1 VAAQGLTATNRGN
14 ARIRFAM
21 MVTQNQ
27 PVILRGG
34 LDHMRRGSDLIGAYR
49 PVLAAL
55 PLVATVVL
63 AACSGPDLSQ
73 ISVPKVDSSILV
85 TPNFNEFQKREQA
98 LGPIGPHDLVDASG
112 RCPAAASAPGTD
124 VAGGGQAGAG
134 STQAAQ
140 LSGRP
145 IVLKMTECD
154 LVGAAGA
161 PQDIQ
166 LGANERGDRTVSL
179 EYKAGVHAGI
189 YRFVSGRLVSVE
201 RVEGAPA
208 APAQKPPARKPKQAT

>member
-1 VAAQGLTATNRGN
+1 MRLGN
-14 ARIRFAM
+14 D
-21 MVTQNQ
+21 
-27 PVILRGG
+27 LRGAG
-34 LDHMRRGSDLIGAYR
+34 R
-49 PVLAAL
+49 PVLVAL
-55 PLVATVVL
+55 PLALAAVL

-73 ISVPKVDSSILV
+73 VSLPKVDSSVFV

-98 LGPIGPHDLVDASG
+98 QGPVGPQDLVDASG
-112 RCPAAASAPGTD
+112 RCPAAAAPAPAPD
-124 VAGGGQAGAG
+124 VAGGGQGTQGA
-134 STQAAQ
+134 TPAVE

-166 LGANERGDRTVSL
+166 IGANEHGDRAVTL

-201 RVEGAPA
+201 RVEGAPQT
-208 APAQKPPARKPKQAT
+208 PAQKPPARKPKQAT

>member
-1 VAAQGLTATNRGN
+1 
-14 ARIRFAM
+14 
-21 MVTQNQ
+21 
-27 PVILRGG
+27 
-34 LDHMRRGSDLIGAYR
+34 MRRGSDLIGGYR

-55 PLVATVVL
+55 PLVATVL
-63 AACSGPDLSQ
+63 LGSCSVPDLSQ
-73 ISVPKVDSSILV
+73 VSLPKVDGSAFV

-98 LGPIGPHDLVDASG
+98 QGPIGPHDLVDASG

-124 VAGGGQAGAG
+124 VAGGGQAGTG
-134 STQAAQ
+134 PTPAAQ
-140 LSGRP
+140 LSGHP

-154 LVGAAGA
+154 LVGAAGS

-166 LGANERGDRTVSL
+166 IGANERGDRTVTL
-179 EYKAGVHAGI
+179 EYKAGIHAGT

>member
-1 VAAQGLTATNRGN
+1 MRLGN
-14 ARIRFAM
+14 D
-21 MVTQNQ
+21 
-27 PVILRGG
+27 LRGAG
-34 LDHMRRGSDLIGAYR
+34 R
-49 PVLAAL
+49 PVLVAL
-55 PLVATVVL
+55 PLALAAVL

-73 ISVPKVDSSILV
+73 VSLPKVDSSVFV

-98 LGPIGPHDLVDASG
+98 QGPVGPQDLVDASG
-112 RCPAAASAPGTD
+112 RCPAAAAPAPAPD
-124 VAGGGQAGAG
+124 VAGGGQGTQGA
-134 STQAAQ
+134 TPAVE

-166 LGANERGDRTVSL
+166 IGVNEHGDRAVTL

-201 RVEGAPA
+201 RVEGAPQT
-208 APAQKPPARKPKQAT
+208 PAQKPPARKPKQAT

>member
-1 VAAQGLTATNRGN
+1 
-14 ARIRFAM
+14 
-21 MVTQNQ
+21 
-27 PVILRGG
+27 
-34 LDHMRRGSDLIGAYR
+34 MRRGSDFIGAYR
-49 PVLAAL
+49 PALAAL

-63 AACSGPDLSQ
+63 ASCSGPDLSQ
-73 ISVPKVDSSILV
+73 ISVPKVDGSVFV

-98 LGPIGPHDLVDASG
+98 QGPIGPQDLVDASG
-112 RCPAAASAPGTD
+112 RCPAAVSAPGPD
-124 VAGGGQAGAG
+124 VAGGGQGAQG
-134 STQAAQ
+134 AAPAAQ

-161 PQDIQ
+161 PEDTQI
-166 LGANERGDRTVSL
+166 GANEHGDRAVTL

-201 RVEGAPA
+201 RVEGAPT

>member
-1 VAAQGLTATNRGN
+1 MRLENDLNGAGRPAA
-14 ARIRFAM
+14 
-21 MVTQNQ
+21 V
-27 PVILRGG
+27 
-34 LDHMRRGSDLIGAYR
+34 
-49 PVLAAL
+49 AL
-55 PLVATVVL
+55 PLVVLGVVL

-73 ISVPKVDSSILV
+73 VSLPKVDSSILV
-85 TPNFNEFQKREQA
+85 APNFNEFQKREQSQ
-98 LGPIGPHDLVDASG
+98 GPIGPRDLVDASG
-112 RCPAAASAPGTD
+112 RCPAAAAPAPGPD
-124 VAGGGQAGAG
+124 VPGGGQAGTGPA
-134 STQAAQ
+134 SAAQ

-161 PQDIQ
+161 PQDVQI
-166 LGANERGDRTVSL
+166 GANEHGDRAVTL

-201 RVEGAPA
+201 RVEGAPE

>member
-1 VAAQGLTATNRGN
+1 MRLGNDHSRASGPAA
-14 ARIRFAM
+14 
-21 MVTQNQ
+21 V
-27 PVILRGG
+27 
-34 LDHMRRGSDLIGAYR
+34 
-49 PVLAAL
+49 AL
-55 PLVATVVL
+55 PLVVLSVVL

-73 ISVPKVDSSILV
+73 ISVPKVDTSILV

-98 LGPIGPHDLVDASG
+98 LGPIGPQDLVDASG
-112 RCPAAASAPGTD
+112 RCPAAAAPAQAPD
-124 VAGGGQAGAG
+124 VAGGGQGTQG
-134 STQAAQ
+134 STPAAQ

-154 LVGAAGA
+154 LVGTAGV

-166 LGANERGDRTVSL
+166 IGANERGDRTVSL

-201 RVEGAPA
+201 RVEGAPG

>member
-1 VAAQGLTATNRGN
+1 MRLGN
-14 ARIRFAM
+14 D
-21 MVTQNQ
+21 
-27 PVILRGG
+27 LRGAG
-34 LDHMRRGSDLIGAYR
+34 R
-49 PVLAAL
+49 PVLVAL
-55 PLVATVVL
+55 PMLLTAVL
-63 AACSGPDLSQ
+63 AACSGADLSQ
-73 ISVPKVDSSILV
+73 VSLPKVDSSVFV
-85 TPNFNEFQKREQA
+85 TPNFNEFQKREQSQ
-98 LGPIGPHDLVDASG
+98 GPIGPQDLVDASG
-112 RCPAAASAPGTD
+112 RCPAAAAPAQAPD
-124 VAGGGQAGAG
+124 VAGGGQGTQGATPAT
-134 STQAAQ
+134 S

-166 LGANERGDRTVSL
+166 IGANERGDRAVTL

-201 RVEGAPA
+201 RVEGAPQ

>member
-1 VAAQGLTATNRGN
+1 MRLGNDLNGVGRPAA
-14 ARIRFAM
+14 
-21 MVTQNQ
+21 V
-27 PVILRGG
+27 
-34 LDHMRRGSDLIGAYR
+34 
-49 PVLAAL
+49 AL
-55 PLVATVVL
+55 PLVVLGVVL

-73 ISVPKVDSSILV
+73 VSLPKVDTSILV

-98 LGPIGPHDLVDASG
+98 QGPIGPHDLVDASG
-112 RCPAAASAPGTD
+112 RCPAAAAPAQGPD
-124 VAGGGQAGAG
+124 VAGGGQAGTG
-134 STQAAQ
+134 STPAAQ

-145 IVLKMTECD
+145 IVLKMSECD

-166 LGANERGDRTVSL
+166 IGANERGDRAVTL

-201 RVEGAPA
+201 RVEGAPET
-208 APAQKPPARKPKQAT
+208 PAQKPPARKPKQAT

>member
-1 VAAQGLTATNRGN
+1 MRVGNDLSGAGRPAA
-14 ARIRFAM
+14 
-21 MVTQNQ
+21 V
-27 PVILRGG
+27 
-34 LDHMRRGSDLIGAYR
+34 
-49 PVLAAL
+49 AL
-55 PLVATVVL
+55 PLLVLGVVL

-73 ISVPKVDSSILV
+73 ISMPKVDSSILV
-85 TPNFNEFQKREQA
+85 TPNFNEFQKREQS
-98 LGPIGPHDLVDASG
+98 LGPIGPQDLVDASG
-112 RCPAAASAPGTD
+112 RCAAAATSAPGPD
-124 VAGGGQAGAG
+124 VAGGGQGAQG
-134 STQAAQ
+134 SAPAAQ

-145 IVLKMTECD
+145 IVLKMSECD

-166 LGANERGDRTVSL
+166 IGANERGDRTTTL

-201 RVEGAPA
+201 RVEGPPV

>member
-1 VAAQGLTATNRGN
+1 MRLGNDLSGAGRPAA
-14 ARIRFAM
+14 
-21 MVTQNQ
+21 V
-27 PVILRGG
+27 
-34 LDHMRRGSDLIGAYR
+34 
-49 PVLAAL
+49 AL
-55 PLVATVVL
+55 PLLVLGVVL

-73 ISVPKVDSSILV
+73 VSLPKVDTSILV

-112 RCPAAASAPGTD
+112 RCAAAAAPAPGPD
-124 VAGGGQAGAG
+124 VAGGGQGAQG
-134 STQAAQ
+134 SPPAAQ

-154 LVGAAGA
+154 LVGTAGA
-161 PQDIQ
+161 PEDIQ
-166 LGANERGDRTVSL
+166 IGANEHGDRAVTL
-179 EYKAGVHAGI
+179 EYKAGAHAGI

-201 RVEGAPA
+201 RVEGPPG

>member
-1 VAAQGLTATNRGN
+1 MRLGNDSRG
-14 ARIRFAM
+14 A
-21 MVTQNQ
+21 
-27 PVILRGG
+27 G
-34 LDHMRRGSDLIGAYR
+34 R
-49 PVLAAL
+49 PALVAL
-55 PLVATVVL
+55 PLVLTAVL

-73 ISVPKVDSSILV
+73 VSLPKVDSSVFV
-85 TPNFNEFQKREQA
+85 TPNFNEFQKREQSQ
-98 LGPIGPHDLVDASG
+98 GPIGPQDLVDASG
-112 RCPAAASAPGTD
+112 RCPAAAAPAQAPD
-124 VAGGGQAGAG
+124 VAGGGQGTQGA
-134 STQAAQ
+134 TAAAP

-166 LGANERGDRTVSL
+166 IGANERGDRAVTL

-201 RVEGAPA
+201 RVEGAPQ

>member
-1 VAAQGLTATNRGN
+1 MRLGIDLSGAGRPAA
-14 ARIRFAM
+14 
-21 MVTQNQ
+21 V
-27 PVILRGG
+27 
-34 LDHMRRGSDLIGAYR
+34 
-49 PVLAAL
+49 AL
-55 PLVATVVL
+55 PLVVLGVVL
-63 AACSGPDLSQ
+63 AACSGADLSQ
-73 ISVPKVDSSILV
+73 VSMPKVDSSILV

-98 LGPIGPHDLVDASG
+98 QGPIGPQDLVDASG
-112 RCPAAASAPGTD
+112 RCAAAASAPAPGPD

-134 STQAAQ
+134 SAPAAQ
-140 LSGRP
+140 LSGHP

-166 LGANERGDRTVSL
+166 IGANERGDRTTTL
-179 EYKAGVHAGI
+179 EYKAGMHAGI

-201 RVEGAPA
+201 RVEGAPV

>member
-1 VAAQGLTATNRGN
+1 MRLGNDLSGARRPAT
-14 ARIRFAM
+14 I
-21 MVTQNQ
+21 
-27 PVILRGG
+27 
-34 LDHMRRGSDLIGAYR
+34 
-49 PVLAAL
+49 AL
-55 PLVATVVL
+55 PLVVLGVAL

-73 ISVPKVDSSILV
+73 ISLPKVDSSILV

-98 LGPIGPHDLVDASG
+98 QGVIGPQDLVDASG
-112 RCPAAASAPGTD
+112 RCPAAAAATAPGPD

-134 STQAAQ
+134 SAPAAQ

-145 IVLKMTECD
+145 IVLKMSECD

-166 LGANERGDRTVSL
+166 IGANERGDRTVTL
-179 EYKAGVHAGI
+179 EYKAGMHAGI

-201 RVEGAPA
+201 RGEAPPG